1 MKIVYTLTPK
11 LAAQFKKPFG
21 CLIEGTID
29 QTMAK
34 LKQIILEQTPP
45 MVIAVGDVVS
55 RNLHAAG
62 LHPLVAVIDNISLR
76 GQTELPPEMHG
87 EKTVHVPNPQGTLT
101 KEAMEAVK
109 QALLNREHTHIVVSG
124 EEDLLVITAVQYA
137 PKNSFVVYGQPH
149 CGIVVV
155 KVTAEKKAEVK
166 GFLND
171 MKPTKS

>member
-11 LAAQFKKPFG
+11 LAAQFKNPFG
-21 CLIEGTID
+21 SLIEGTVD

-34 LKQIILEQTPP
+34 IKQLVLEQTPP

-55 RNLHAAG
+55 RNLHSAG
-62 LHPLVAVIDNISLR
+62 VHPLVAVIDNISLR
-76 GQTELPPEMHG
+76 GQTELPPEAHG
-87 EKTVHVPNPQGTLT
+87 EKTVHVRNPQGTLT
-101 KEAMEAVK
+101 EEAMEAVK

-149 CGIVVV
+149 CGVVVV
-155 KVTAEKKAEVK
+155 KVTVEKKAEVK

>member
-1 MKIVYTLTPK
+1 LKIVYTLTPK
-11 LAAQFKKPFG
+11 LASQFKKPFG
-21 CLIEGTID
+21 CLIEGTVD
-29 QTMAK
+29 QTMAN
-34 LKQIILEQTPP
+34 LKQMVLEQTPP

-55 RNLHAAG
+55 RNLHATG

-149 CGIVVV
+149 CGVVVV

>member
-1 MKIVYTLTPK
+1 LKIAYTLTPK

-21 CLIEGTID
+21 ILIEGTVD

-34 LKQIILEQTPP
+34 LKQLVLDQSPP

-55 RNLHAAG
+55 RNLHEAG

-76 GQTELPPEMHG
+76 GQTELPPEVHG

-101 KEAMEAVK
+101 EEAMEAVK

-124 EEDLLVITAVQYA
+124 EEDLLVIPAVQYA
-137 PKNSFVVYGQPH
+137 PKNSFVVYGQPR